1 MDKKGEEEARMAG
14 KGLLSALEVGL
25 RWVGGLGLLSAL
37 AGERGGGGG
46 GGGGG
51 FGHDVHISC
60 HPAGDSWGAGLITHC
75 ESAH

>member
-1 MDKKGEEEARMAG
+1 MDGRRKGEEEARRAS
-14 KGLLSALEVGL
+14 KGLLSALEVGW

-37 AGERGGGGG
+37 AGEGGR
-46 GGGGG
+46 G

>member
-1 MDKKGEEEARMAG
+1 M
-14 KGLLSALEVGL
+14 
-25 RWVGGLGLLSAL
+25 GGSGLLSAL
-37 AGERGGGGG
+37 AG

-60 HPAGDSWGAGLITHC
+60 HPVGDSWGAGLITLC

>member
-1 MDKKGEEEARMAG
+1 MDGRRKGEEEARRAS
-14 KGLLSALEVGL
+14 KGLLSALEVGW

-37 AGERGGGGG
+37 AGEGGW
-46 GGGGG
+46 G

-60 HPAGDSWGAGLITHC
+60 HPAGDSWGAQLITHC

>member
-1 MDKKGEEEARMAG
+1 MDGRRKGEEEARRAS
-14 KGLLSALEVGL
+14 KGLLSALEVGW

-37 AGERGGGGG
+37 AGEGGEGV
-46 GGGGG
+46 
-51 FGHDVHISC
+51 GHDVHISC